1 MTFFHYRVKNYIRKV
16 ERREQKYAKWA
27 LAVAEENHASQRE
40 YYKAGKEVRAEL
52 GDATF
57 VHCRDWARFGDE
69 IGPPAR

>member
-1 MTFFHYRVKNYIRKV
+1 MTFSHHRMKTHIRKV
-16 ERREQKYAKWA
+16 ERMEKKYAKWA
-27 LAVAEENHASQRE
+27 LAVAEENHGFRRE
-40 YYKAGKEVRAEL
+40 YYKAGKEVRAEF